1 LPAGE
6 RDPGARREGRQG
18 FWASY
23 ALPAENVWTVSR
35 PGTPTSRLPIEGELV
50 DTELAIVTIAQ
61 IGLEWSDLWREAD
74 RLAASEA

>member
-1 LPAGE
+1 
-6 RDPGARREGRQG
+6 
-18 FWASY
+18 
-23 ALPAENVWTVSR
+23 VSR

-74 RLAASEA
+74 RLPASEA